1 MLRSW
6 PEDKSFTTLKELADS
21 GETDM
26 IAELTIGED
35 AILEIVEEFLI
46 ERGYTID
53 KGKAELVDTDNQP
66 LDTEIKFNLTI
77 KAL

>member
-35 AILEIVEEFLI
+35 TILQIVEEFLI

-53 KGKAELVDTDNQP
+53 KGKAELVDSDGNI
-66 LDTEIKFNLTI
+66 LDSKIKFNLI
-77 KAL
+77 LKAL